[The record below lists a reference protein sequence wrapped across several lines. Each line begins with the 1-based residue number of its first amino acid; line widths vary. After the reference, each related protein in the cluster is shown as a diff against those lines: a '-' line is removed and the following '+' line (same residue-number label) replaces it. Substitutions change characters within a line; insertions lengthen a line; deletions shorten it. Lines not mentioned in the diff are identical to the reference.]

1 MCLILFSIKSH
12 PEYKLVLVGNRDEY
26 HDRPSAPAAFWD
38 EAPHLLA
45 GKDLLAGGT
54 WFGVTKSGR
63 LAGVSNYRE
72 ANSLKKDA
80 PSRGRLVSQFLLTGV
95 SPRTYLDNI
104 IKDAHRYNGFN
115 LILGRK
121 DEIFWYSNRGKG
133 IRKLSPGIY
142 GLSNHLLDTP
152 WPKVVK
158 GKDQLARLIS
168 QNILPEP
175 EEFFAMLGDRT
186 VASDSELPDTGVGLE
201 RERMLSPIFI
211 SSPGYGTR
219 SSTILLIDRNDLV
232 TFIERTFNRETT
244 HASTVRYDFQIE

>member
-152 WPKVVK
+152 WPKVVR

-186 VASDSELPDTGVGLE
+186 VDSDRELPDTGVGLE

>member
-158 GKDQLARLIS
+158 GKDQLAKLIS

-232 TFIERTFNRETT
+232 TFMERTFNRETT

>member
-26 HDRPSAPAAFWD
+26 YDRPSAPAAFWD

>member
-104 IKDAHRYNGFN
+104 IKDASRYNGFN
-115 LILGRK
+115 LILGLK

-158 GKDQLARLIS
+158 GKDQLAKLIS

-232 TFIERTFNRETT
+232 TFMERTFNRETT

>member
-152 WPKVVK
+152 WPKVVR

-186 VASDSELPDTGVGLE
+186 VDSDRELPDTGVGLE

-232 TFIERTFNRETT
+232 TFMERTFNRETT